1 MKPAYL
7 ICKSFSINLL
17 RVPRPILLAVA
28 LTFSALPLNAGQR
41 RFSYLYETVTAPK
54 GSLEFENWITWKHRD
69 DPRGEDFERFEFRHE
84 FEIGVTDRLQLGLY
98 VADWQYDQDDSEG
111 HQARYG
117 QSGIEAIYN
126 LSNPTTDPLGSALY
140 GEVLIGEEKVE
151 LEAKILF
158 EKRFGPLTLVY
169 NATLE
174 AEWEGEEYH
183 EETGEFQEALGVSY
197 DLNKRFSFGAELLHE
212 IEMPDWENTNDG
224 LVYAGPNASIRY
236 GRVFA
241 TLTGLWQITNVQ
253 DEADFQARLIFGI
266 DF

>member
-1 MKPAYL
+1 MKAERYT
-7 ICKSFSINLL
+7 CKSFPLNYL
-17 RVPRPILLAVA
+17 RVGSVFLLVA
-28 LTFSALPLNAGQR
+28 ALVAGAFPLHAGQR
-41 RFSYLYETVTAPK
+41 RFTYLYETVTAPK
-54 GSLEFENWITWKHRD
+54 GSLEFENWVTWKHRD
-69 DPRGEDFERFEFRHE
+69 DARGEDFERFEFRHE
-84 FEIGVTDRLQLGLY
+84 FEMGVTDRLQLGFY

-111 HQARYG
+111 HKARYR

-126 LSNPTTDPLGSALY
+126 LTNPTTDLLGSALY
-140 GEVLIGEEKVE
+140 GEVLVGEEKVK
-151 LEAKILF
+151 LEAKLLL
-158 EKRFGPLTLVY
+158 EKKFGPLTVAY

-174 AEWEGEEYH
+174 GEWEGEEYH
-183 EETGEFQEALGVSY
+183 EETGEFQQAVGVSY
-197 DLNKRFSFGAELLHE
+197 DLNKSFSLGAELLHE

-241 TLTGLWQITNVQ
+241 TVTGLWQITNVQ